1 MEQREFVVEQ
11 ETAGQRIDRFLSGE
25 DTGLSR
31 SALQALVADGHVQCN
46 GKTVAKSLKLKA
58 GDTVLLEIPDAK
70 PIEAVPQEIPLD
82 IVYEDAHLLV
92 VNKPKGMVVHP
103 APGNP
108 DGTLVNALLWHCKG
122 SLSGIGGE
130 IRPGIVHRI
139 DKDTSG
145 LLVVAKD
152 DATHIGLSQQMAV
165 HSVERAYNTIVYG
178 GFAQDE
184 GFVESNLGRSKTDRK
199 KMAVYPAGEP
209 NTKYAYTGY
218 KVLERLGEFT
228 MLECRLKTGRTHQIR
243 VHMASIHHPV
253 AGDPV
258 YGPHNCITSL
268 SARQNA
274 GVCPPHH
281 RGTPALR
288 LRPAG
293 LFYPFSCNAQEEES
307 MNQSLANKLVLC
319 DLDNL
324 LLGPDGNL
332 TQVVRDVL
340 QLFSSR
346 GGRFTVFSQRT
357 PKAVRTLL
365 GSVRLSAPALVC
377 GGTLAYHFADGSRQP
392 LCSFAGQDA
401 GLFASL
407 PSAAG
412 VGIALQMQDG
422 STRVLRMS
430 HALEQHLQ
438 QEWTPYLLAN
448 AADIRPDE
456 VLRALVYQDNRSI
469 PLTFLLEKALGDSTT
484 ALLGERAAPDLLRLT
499 PRTVSGAEML
509 QAVCTPVGIA
519 PENVLVLAG
528 SMPMLELVRAAS
540 RSAAAAD
547 APAELRLAAK
557 QVTLTDAAGGAAV
570 EVLYRMVRD
579 AEKLA

>member
-1 MEQREFVVEQ
+1 MEQREYIVEA
-11 ETAGQRIDRFLSGE
+11 EGAGQRIDRFLSGE

-31 SALQALVADGHVQCN
+31 SALQGLVAEGHVLCN
-46 GKTVAKSLKLKA
+46 GKAPAKSLKLKA
-58 GDTVLLEIPDAK
+58 GDIILLEIPDAK

-184 GFVESNLGRSKTDRK
+184 GFVESNLGRSKTDRH
-199 KMAVYPAGEP
+199 
-209 NTKYAYTGY
+209 TKYAYTGY

-268 SARQNA
+268 HGQCLHAKTL
-274 GVCPPHH
+274 GFIHPITGEH
-281 RGTPALR
+281 LR
-288 LRPAG
+288 FDSELPDYFTRFLTTLR
-293 LFYPFSCNAQEEES
+293 
-307 MNQSLANKLVLC
+307 
-319 DLDNL
+319 
-324 LLGPDGNL
+324 
-332 TQVVRDVL
+332 
-340 QLFSSR
+340 
-346 GGRFTVFSQRT
+346 QRT
-357 PKAVRTLL
+357 GGNTL
-365 GSVRLSAPALVC
+365 
-377 GGTLAYHFADGSRQP
+377 
-392 LCSFAGQDA
+392 
-401 GLFASL
+401 
-407 PSAAG
+407 
-412 VGIALQMQDG
+412 
-422 STRVLRMS
+422 
-430 HALEQHLQ
+430 
-438 QEWTPYLLAN
+438 
-448 AADIRPDE
+448 
-456 VLRALVYQDNRSI
+456 
-469 PLTFLLEKALGDSTT
+469 
-484 ALLGERAAPDLLRLT
+484 
-499 PRTVSGAEML
+499 
-509 QAVCTPVGIA
+509 
-519 PENVLVLAG
+519 
-528 SMPMLELVRAAS
+528 
-540 RSAAAAD
+540 
-547 APAELRLAAK
+547 
-557 QVTLTDAAGGAAV
+557 
-570 EVLYRMVRD
+570 
-579 AEKLA
+579 